1 MGEPE
6 QHEIPFKERRL
17 RFRNPKLR
25 RGIFLLPAAFTS
37 ANLLCGY
44 YAIVASLVGAPDDF
58 NRAAKAIGLAILFDS
73 LDGRVARMTGTNTE
87 FGVQFDSLA
96 DVVSFGVAPAI
107 LAYAWGIRS
116 VTAMNPEALHQLG
129 LFGWVCCLFFLICCA
144 WRLAR
149 FNVKG
154 MAPGGSKY
162 FVGMPTPA
170 AAGVIAS
177 IVHAFRRDGPLGVGG
192 PLMDPHWSVAWLL
205 LAVALGGLMTST
217 IRFYSFKDVPWG
229 KKQPA
234 ILILVPV
241 LFLAVIWNF
250 SEISLLL
257 IACTY
262 PLAAVILHIVRFTRQ
277 RLVSRTA
284 AP

>member
-170 AAGVIAS
+170 AAGVIAAL
-177 IVHAFRRDGPLGVGG
+177 VHGFHRFGPVQ
-192 PLMDPHWSVAWLL
+192 DWRWSVAWFL
-205 LAVALGGLMTST
+205 LAAGLGALMTST
-217 IRFYSFKDVPWG
+217 IRYYSFKDIPWTR
-229 KKQPA
+229 KQPA
-234 ILILVPV
+234 FLIVILILLAGMIWVYSEYV
-241 LFLAVIWNF
+241 LVMLACGYAALGVA
-250 SEISLLL
+250 LH
-257 IACTY
+257 
-262 PLAAVILHIVRFTRQ
+262 LARFVRH

-284 AP
+284 